1 MTTLETGRTPHSSSS
16 IYRTALLRELMIA
29 TRSSRMSAA
38 LSTARG
44 AIGLLNNLYRLRDSV
59 VRRCQYGSGTPPAR
73 SQNAPGRVHAAYT
86 ETLARA

>member
-44 AIGLLNNLYRLRDSV
+44 ANRSPSSESSTPMSSLR
-59 VRRCQYGSGTPPAR
+59 GAAR
-73 SQNAPGRVHAAYT
+73 GGRQSPN
-86 ETLARA
+86 